1 MLPLDVVCSVCSQ
14 GVGCRRCVYSGAVSV
29 GEEPCCTNGISLG
42 SLCSPRELS
51 GEVVMHTS
59 PRILDN
65 RPDVVG
71 QGKRI
76 SSVALMMTVQMLLKG
91 HAVAM
96 FGNGNSMCA
105 VGLIV

>member
-1 MLPLDVVCSVCSQ
+1 
-14 GVGCRRCVYSGAVSV
+14 
-29 GEEPCCTNGISLG
+29 
-42 SLCSPRELS
+42 
-51 GEVVMHTS
+51 MHTS